1 MVISQHKGLTKV
13 KEVLVNKQD
22 YLKQFFRNNFNMT
35 LDFHITDDDSKLSI
49 TDNVGDLKVY
59 DLNFS
64 NFSGQALTVYRQYDD
79 RSINIGAVHI
89 KSTPQAV
96 VKNALGL
103 IYKDSLLD

>member
-1 MVISQHKGLTKV
+1 MVISQHKGLAKV

-49 TDNVGDLKVY
+49 IDSAGVLKNY
-59 DLNFS
+59 DI

-79 RSINIGAVHI
+79 RWINIGAVPI